1 MHNDK
6 PHLLI
11 ANDDGIDAVG
21 IIALAQVFAREYRVT
36 IVAPMEEQSGKSHA
50 FTYRE
55 GVRFKEA
62 SFPVDGVEAYAVEG
76 TPADCV
82 KVAVG
87 HILPEMPDYVISGIN
102 RGHNAGIA
110 VFYSGTIA
118 AAREGAF
125 WRLPAIAFSTDFE
138 STTLEMML
146 RYAEE
151 ALLIFNQLKENG
163 HFRKRMNHFY
173 SVNFPGVPV
182 DECKGLKVAQQSLA
196 YYNDHYVES
205 NVGDNLIS
213 LTFTGEMVEIEDGTE
228 HDVPANFDK
237 YITLTPIS
245 IDSTAW
251 DQMDKLKNLENMSL
265 DIKETK

>member
-1 MHNDK
+1 MRKHV
-6 PHLLI
+6 LI

-21 IIALAQVFAREYRVT
+21 IIALAQVFSREYRVT
-36 IVAPMEEQSGKSHA
+36 VVAPLEEQSGKSHS

-55 GVRFKEA
+55 GVRFKETD
-62 SFPVDGVEAYAVEG
+62 FPVEGVTSYAVEG

-87 HILPEMPDYVISGIN
+87 HILPEMPDYVVSGIN

-125 WRLPAIAFSTDFE
+125 WRLPAVAYSTDFE
-138 STTLEMML
+138 STTLEQMN

-151 ALLIFNQLKENG
+151 SLLIFKALEEDGQLQP
-163 HFRKRMNHFY
+163 RMNHFY

-182 DECKGLKVAQQSLA
+182 EECKGIKVAQQSLA
-196 YYNDHYVES
+196 YYNDHYVEA
-205 NVGDNLIS
+205 GDENGMVS
-213 LTFTGEMVEIEDGTE
+213 LTFTGEMVEIEETIE
-228 HDVPANFDK
+228 HDVRANVENH
-237 YITLTPIS
+237 ITITPIS

-251 DQMDKLKNLENMSL
+251 DQMEKLKKIENMSL
-265 DIKETK
+265 DIKEQK

>member
-1 MHNDK
+1 MHSDK

-21 IIALAQVFAREYRVT
+21 IIALAQVFSRDYRVT
-36 IVAPMEEQSGKSHA
+36 VVAPIEEQSGKSHA

-55 GVRFKEA
+55 GVRFKA
-62 SFPVDGVEAYAVEG
+62 VDFPVEDVTAYAVEG

-87 HILPEMPDYVISGIN
+87 HILPSMPDYVLSGIN
-102 RGHNAGIA
+102 RGYNAGIA

-118 AAREGAF
+118 AAREAAF
-125 WRLPAIAFSTDFE
+125 WRLPAVAFSTDFE
-138 STTLEMML
+138 SRTLELMT

-151 ALLIFNQLKENG
+151 SLLIFNKLRNDGHLK
-163 HFRKRMNHFY
+163 KRLDHFY

-182 DECKGLKVAQQSLA
+182 DECKGIKVAQQSLA
-196 YYNDHYVES
+196 YYNDHYIEADQEDGMV
-205 NVGDNLIS
+205 S
-213 LTFTGEMVEIEDGTE
+213 LTFTGEMVEIEEGIE
-228 HDVPANFDK
+228 HDVPANVNNH
-237 YITLTPIS
+237 ITLTPIS

-251 DQMDKLKNLENMSL
+251 SEMEKLTDFEQMSL
-265 DIKETK
+265 DIKEQK